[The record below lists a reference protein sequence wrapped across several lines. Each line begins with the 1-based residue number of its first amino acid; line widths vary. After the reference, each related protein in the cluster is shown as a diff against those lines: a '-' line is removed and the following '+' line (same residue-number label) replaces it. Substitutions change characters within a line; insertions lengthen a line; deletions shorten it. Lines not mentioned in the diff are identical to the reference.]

1 MARLK
6 DMGTT
11 LLVRSAAISLAIGI
25 ACVWPLAS
33 ASETQTPGTAR
44 AVAVPAV
51 PMEFGPVDLSAPLPA
66 GDDAWVVFAVT
77 RGGLGGSQTGTLVV
91 DSTGRVTCANAAERC
106 RERLAAR
113 ALAPLTRAVASTY
126 LLAWTGSLSTCSDCY
141 RTLLVLRR
149 RLPDGTVTTQTAFW
163 DVTTQANVA
172 TDVRNVYA
180 AMVEAAR

>member
-1 MARLK
+1 M
-6 DMGTT
+6 
-11 LLVRSAAISLAIGI
+11 LLMRRVATISLALGIG
-25 ACVWPLAS
+25 CVWPEAS
-33 ASETQTPGTAR
+33 AAATQTPGPAQ
-44 AVAVPAV
+44 VVVVPAV

-66 GDDAWVVFAVT
+66 GDDAWVVIAAT
-77 RGGLGGSQTGTLVV
+77 RGGLAGAQTGTLVV
-91 DSTGRVTCANAAERC
+91 DSTGRVTCANAAGRC

-113 ALAPLTRAVASTY
+113 ALAPVTRAVASAY
-126 LLAWTGSLSTCSDCY
+126 VLAWTGSLSTCSDCY

-163 DVTTQANVA
+163 DVTTQANIA